1 MQIDANFLPAILQMK
16 NRARQFSAESQAL
29 RAGSSF
35 KKTIGLGWSEK
46 IYDGLDADHHCAI
59 HGFLQFQADFTRN
72 LATLAA
78 PDRTKTA
85 W

>member
-1 MQIDANFLPAILQMK
+1 
-16 NRARQFSAESQAL
+16 
-29 RAGSSF
+29 
-35 KKTIGLGWSEK
+35 LGWSEK